1 MSKPANYANCCFYRL
16 VCRDVNVKECYNGHT
31 VDAAVRLSHHKS
43 SCNNKKS
50 TAHNYLVY
58 RFIREHGGFDNWQML
73 IHEKSPM
80 ADFDAASMRERF
92 WLEHYGA
99 TLNAN
104 TPSATHEEHLAQQ
117 KEYYIKHR
125 VEILAKQ
132 NEYNAEHKAQ
142 IKKYRLENKDK
153 IREARAKYNMENS
166 AHINKKHDCACCG
179 GRYTTQNISYH
190 VKTKKHIAALAAK

>member
-16 VCRDVNVKECYNGHT
+16 VCRDVNFKESYNGHT
-31 VDAAVRLSHHKS
+31 VDAAARLSHHKTN
-43 SCNNKKS
+43 CTNQNDQTKY
-50 TAHNYLVY
+50 NYFVY
-58 RFIREHGGFDNWQML
+58 QFIRAHGGFDNWQML

-92 WLEHYGA
+92 WLEHYGS
-99 TLNAN
+99 TLNTN

-132 NEYNAEHKAQ
+132 KEYNAEHKAQ
-142 IKKYRLENKDK
+142 LREYKLKNKDKIKKYRLEN
-153 IREARAKYNMENS
+153 S
-166 AHINKKHDCACCG
+166 AYYKTKHECECCG
-179 GRYTTQNISYH
+179 GHYTTQNISSH
-190 VKTKKHIAALAAK
+190 AKSKKHMAALAAK